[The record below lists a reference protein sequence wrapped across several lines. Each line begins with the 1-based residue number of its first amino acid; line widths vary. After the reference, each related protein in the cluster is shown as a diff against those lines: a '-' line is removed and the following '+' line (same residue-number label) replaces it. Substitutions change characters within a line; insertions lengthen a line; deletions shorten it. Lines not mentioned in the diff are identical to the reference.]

1 MHDYN
6 NGPEYKINQK
16 HLAHIRN
23 MLTETYGRDVIEDEK
38 QLNLYTDWILECI
51 QKSESISVFDIRFES
66 NLDYVI
72 LSSLLR

>member
-1 MHDYN
+1 
-6 NGPEYKINQK
+6 
-16 HLAHIRN
+16 

-72 LSSLLR
+72 LSSLLRYA